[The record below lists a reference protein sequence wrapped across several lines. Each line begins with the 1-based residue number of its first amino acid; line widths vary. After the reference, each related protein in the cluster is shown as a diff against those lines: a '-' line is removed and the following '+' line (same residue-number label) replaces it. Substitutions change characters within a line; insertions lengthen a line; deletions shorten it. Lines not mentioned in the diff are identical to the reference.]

1 MSSSIHTLSICIA
14 SYGDD
19 VSTLLKELEHCAEGS
34 SPKNWSIEVIISD
47 QHPQKHPKS
56 SRWEAMANCRYIQ
69 STTRGRSANRN
80 GLSQLASGAFLLFLD
95 ADALPSSADFLS
107 NYCHEAE
114 SADVVVGGTAYR
126 PGYKNK
132 ELRVRVGKRKEEI
145 PATLR
150 KQQPYSSF
158 SAFNFLIRK
167 TLFDQILFSEE
178 LVEYGHEDTLFGLE
192 LKYRH
197 AKIAHIDNPA
207 FHMGIDSGAD
217 FMAKTTAAVDG
228 LANLIA
234 AGKIDE
240 DVKLFKA
247 YRSVQK
253 SGFQRAFKAA
263 HWLLGESLKSGLSK
277 GFLPILFFDVY
288 KLLRLCSHTIKI
300 GRRMP

>member
-1 MSSSIHTLSICIA
+1 VSS
-14 SYGDD
+14 
-19 VSTLLKELEHCAEGS
+19 LLKELDHCAKGNL
-34 SPKNWSIEVIISD
+34 PKNWSIEVIISD
-47 QHPQKHPKS
+47 QHPEKHPMS
-56 SRWEAMANCRYIQ
+56 SQWEAMANCRYISSNTQ
-69 STTRGRSANRN
+69 GRSANRN
-80 GLSQLASGAFLLFLD
+80 GLSQLASGVFLLFLD

-107 NYCHEAE
+107 NYCNAAE
-114 SADVVVGGTAYR
+114 GADVVVGGTAYQ
-126 PGYKNK
+126 PGYKSK
-132 ELRVRVGKRKEEI
+132 ELRVKVGKRKEEI
-145 PATLR
+145 QAATR

-158 SAFNFLIRK
+158 TAFNFLIRK
-167 TLFDQILFSEE
+167 TLFDQIQFSEQ
-178 LVEYGHEDTLFGLE
+178 LVQYGHEDTLFGLE

-217 FMAKTTAAVDG
+217 FMDKTTAAVDG

-253 SGFQRAFKAA
+253 SGFQWAFKAA
-263 HWLLGESLKSGLSK
+263 HMLIGKPLKSGLAN
-277 GFLPILFFDVY
+277 GFLPIFFFDVY
-288 KLLRLCSHTIKI
+288 KLLRLCSHSIKI